1 MLSRQNVKNEPLLNC
16 ARCWTTTHAQ
26 QNISSLYWC
35 FKNSF
40 CVLPWLW
47 QWHTVQQV
55 MAMWFCVCVSVSL
68 ACWIM
73 ASSLRGVDGHL
84 AELRNGRCRRW
95 EEKGRTGRLTTYWWN
110 EKSLAQPD
118 NLPPSH
124 LVMNGIQHW
133 SSSSSHMALCTSV
146 LHLSIYI
153 LHFH

>member
-1 MLSRQNVKNEPLLNC
+1 M
-16 ARCWTTTHAQ
+16 
-26 QNISSLYWC
+26 
-35 FKNSF
+35 
-40 CVLPWLW
+40 LPWLW

-153 LHFH
+153 LQFPLDIHTRGDERTAFQLAVGVSLGKYKSKNIWRHELSFLFF